1 MIRVNFSK
9 CLFHDCSMHGV
20 KIKPVASKMDKRINK

>member
-1 MIRVNFSK
+1 FSK

-20 KIKPVASKMDKRINK
+20 KIKPWLPV